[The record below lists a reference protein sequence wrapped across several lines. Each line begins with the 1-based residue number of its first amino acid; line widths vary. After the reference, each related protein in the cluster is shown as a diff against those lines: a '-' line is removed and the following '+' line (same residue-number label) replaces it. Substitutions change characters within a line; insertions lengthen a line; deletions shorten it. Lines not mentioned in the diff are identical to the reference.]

1 MRLAY
6 YMYKTYFYNNLVLRL
21 TLPYL
26 SVCEDVMLTPPDS
39 KATKVFLK
47 HTPAGPL
54 SNRDMCTGAHCC
66 LCSLPISGDNLNVL
80 KVYHKSY
87 MAKWVELQIQL

>member
-54 SNRDMCTGAHCC
+54 SNTEICVRVHIAVFA
-66 LCSLPISGDNLNVL
+66 LSLFLVTT
-80 KVYHKSY
+80 
-87 MAKWVELQIQL
+87 